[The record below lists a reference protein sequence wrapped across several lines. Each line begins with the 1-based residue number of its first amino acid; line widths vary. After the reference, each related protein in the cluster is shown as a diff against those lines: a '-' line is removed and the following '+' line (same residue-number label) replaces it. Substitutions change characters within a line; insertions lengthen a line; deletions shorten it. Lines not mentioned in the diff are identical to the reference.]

1 MKPSESNGAH
11 WLSVSFWTY
20 STMSQIKRLRTS
32 VWETEKI
39 NCSKKW
45 KASYRVRF
53 EVFLS
58 CLCQEFIRTGQQLFF
73 ILLKKYEGQKSSL
86 SLWLQGQFHTRI
98 HRSIKYVWCYVSVGS
113 GAVVLYS
120 WRHKPVKSDCWE
132 CQMYCPGMQ
141 TNQPMPPSQEA
152 TSVIFSAAFAVFA
165 LDRLM
170 FSHCKYQGPTLKFLL
185 LIKMLLYITMFIF
198 LKSSH
203 IGCKKILRY
212 WPKTDAMS
220 TLFFY
225 PLNVLMVCVF

>member
-11 WLSVSFWTY
+11 RLSVSFWAY

-32 VWETEKI
+32 LWETEKI

-45 KASYRVRF
+45 KASYWVWF
-53 EVFLS
+53 EVCLSS
-58 CLCQEFIRTGQQLFF
+58 CLCQELIRRTGRQQFF

-86 SLWLQGQFHTRI
+86 SLWLQGQFHMRI

-113 GAVVLYS
+113 GAVVLCR

-152 TSVIFSAAFAVFA
+152 TPVISSAAFAVFA

-170 FSHCKYQGPTLKFLL
+170 FSHCKHQGRTLW
-185 LIKMLLYITMFIF
+185 IF
-198 LKSSH
+198 
-203 IGCKKILRY
+203 CF
-212 WPKTDAMS
+212 W
-220 TLFFY
+220 
-225 PLNVLMVCVF
+225 